1 MIFIGVCIYHSG
13 DLYLSWMADLRV
25 LAKSQVE
32 KEVLDTIVDGL
43 NGGQLTVDSAQAI
56 AKETLSTLSAID
68 EHEQTVANFYKNLAQ
83 KYPIFN
89 LLYTRVRDD
98 IAKSK
103 EMSAHRMALVAIHEG
118 RVGEAQKIATSA
130 MSKTANETADLK

>member
-1 MIFIGVCIYHSG
+1 
-13 DLYLSWMADLRV
+13 MA
-25 LAKSQVE
+25 KKQVE

-43 NGGQLTVDSAQAI
+43 NSGQLTVENAREI
-56 AKETLSTLSAID
+56 ARETLATLSKID
-68 EHEQTVANFYKNLAQ
+68 EHEETVVDFYKNLAA
-83 KYPIFN
+83 KHAIFN
-89 LLYTRVRDD
+89 FLYTRVRND

-118 RVGEAQKIATSA
+118 RVDDAQKIATTA